1 MSLIP
6 IGYANDTTPCFEAN
20 EDVSYG
26 QLSLDSFPDPLV
38 PNIQSTY
45 VLKTGNPLKVG
56 QRDQYSIT
64 VTILLDISIPS
75 SGDKGFIRS
84 CVGGIKYIS
93 YAGGT
98 TINYGDGSTTAPP
111 NPTQTFTSTIV
122 STLID
127 STTAEIT
134 ITGNCIILAENG
146 IKLGIL
152 YAGVVGNTAQF
163 NITNIL
169 YNFRYLGIQA

>member
-6 IGYANDTTPCFEAN
+6 LGYANDITPLYEAN

-26 QLSLDSFPDPLV
+26 QLSIESFPDPLV
-38 PNIQSTY
+38 PNVQSTY
-45 VLKTGNPLKVG
+45 VLKTGNPLKAG

-64 VTILLDISIPS
+64 VTILLNISTPS
-75 SGDKGFIRS
+75 LGAGTIRS
-84 CVGGIKYIS
+84 CIGGIEYINYS
-93 YAGGT
+93 GPT
-98 TINYGDGSTTAPP
+98 SINYGDGSTTAPP
-111 NPTQTFTSTIV
+111 NPTQTFISTIV

-146 IKLGIL
+146 IKLGIQ
-152 YAGVVGNTAQF
+152 YFGAVGNTTQF

-169 YNFRYLGIQA
+169 YNYRYLGIQA